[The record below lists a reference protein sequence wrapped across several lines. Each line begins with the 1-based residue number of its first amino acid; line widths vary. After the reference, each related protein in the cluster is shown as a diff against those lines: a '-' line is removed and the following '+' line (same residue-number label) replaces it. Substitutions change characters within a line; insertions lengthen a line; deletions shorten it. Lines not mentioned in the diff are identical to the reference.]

1 MAQSGREQLA
11 AEEVKG
17 VSAQTRFVNRHKR
30 TIMSVYMF
38 VVDAVALLLTAWLS
52 VLIRSLFSPRLT
64 DPAQYYSLIPYLLI
78 FLLANFV
85 TRLYP
90 GNGISPDEEL
100 RATTYAISVVM
111 ILLAVFLFL
120 TQRGLKFSRFVFLAF
135 WLLAVILVP
144 LARALA
150 RQIGHRLGLW
160 GEPIAIIGYG
170 EKGKRTYNFLQN
182 NYQFGLS
189 PLIIVNGNNNAGES
203 LPINESGVSVV
214 DTELFA
220 HNHDLLRSL
229 GIRMAILVPDETS
242 ADLNTLLVDEQ
253 SFGLKRL
260 LLISKLNWLGGTAVT
275 AHNLD
280 GLLGLEVESNLLK
293 PLQRGIKRAI
303 DLFLGLIGLVLAL
316 PLFAVIALLIKL
328 DSPGPVLYRH
338 ERIGRG
344 GRSMYIWKFRTM
356 VNKADELLEDLILS
370 DADLHAEWDANHKLK
385 QDPRVTR
392 IGRLLRR
399 TSVDELPQIINI
411 LKGEMS
417 FVGPRPIVQDE
428 VKLYKGGFELYTKVR
443 PGLSGLWQVSG
454 RSDTSYAYR
463 VSLDEYYIRHWTIW
477 LDLYILLKTTWVVIS
492 STSAY

>member
-1 MAQSGREQLA
+1 MAASGGDQVTTGGVRE
-11 AEEVKG
+11 G
-17 VSAQTRFVNRHKR
+17 SPQTRFVNRHKR
-30 TIMSVYMF
+30 TIMSLYMLL
-38 VVDAVALLLTAWLS
+38 VDTVALMLAAWLA

-64 DPAQYYSLIPYLLI
+64 DPAQYYAFIPYLLI
-78 FLLANFV
+78 FLLANFLA
-85 TRLYP
+85 RLYP
-90 GNGISPDEEL
+90 GSGISPDEEL
-100 RATTYAISVVM
+100 RSTTYAISAVM
-111 ILLAVFLFL
+111 ILLLVFLFL
-120 TQRGLKFSRFVFLAF
+120 TQRGLQFSRFVFLAF
-135 WLLAVILVP
+135 WLLAGVLVP
-144 LARALA
+144 LLRALA
-150 RQIGHRLGLW
+150 KQVGHRLGLW
-160 GEPIAIIGYG
+160 GEPIAIIGFG
-170 EKGKRTYNFLQN
+170 NNGSKVFRFLKDN
-182 NYQFGLS
+182 HQFGLT
-189 PLIIVNGNNNAGES
+189 PLIIVNGTDAGIPPLGEDAGVTV
-203 LPINESGVSVV
+203 IDSG
-214 DTELFA
+214 LFVA
-220 HNHDLLRSL
+220 RRDVLRSL

-275 AHNLD
+275 PHNLD

-293 PLQRGIKRAI
+293 PLQRGIKRVI
-303 DLFLGLIGLVLAL
+303 DLVLGAIGLVLSL
-316 PLFAVIALLIKL
+316 PLFAIIALLIKL

-344 GRSMYIWKFRTM
+344 GRSIRIWKFRTM
-356 VNKADELLEDLILS
+356 VHNAEALLDDLVLQDEKLR
-370 DADLHAEWDANHKLK
+370 AEWESNYKLK

-399 TSVDELPQIINI
+399 SSVDELPQILNV

-417 FVGPRPIVQDE
+417 FVGPRPIVQEE
-428 VKLYKGGFELYTKVR
+428 VKFYEGGFELYKKVR

-477 LDLYILLKTTWVVIS
+477 LDLYILTKTAWVVIS

>member
-1 MAQSGREQLA
+1 MAASGGQGATTEGVRA
-11 AEEVKG
+11 

-30 TIMSVYMF
+30 AIMSAYMLL
-38 VVDAVALLLTAWLS
+38 VDAVSLQLAAWLA

-64 DPAQYYSLIPYLLI
+64 DPAQYYALIPYLLL
-78 FLLANFV
+78 FLFANLLA
-85 TRLYP
+85 RLYP

-100 RATTYAISVVM
+100 RTTTSSTSAVM
-111 ILLAVFLFL
+111 FLLVVFLFL
-120 TQRGLKFSRFVFLAF
+120 TQRGLQFSRFVFLSF
-135 WLLAVILVP
+135 WLLALILVP
-144 LARALA
+144 LLRALA
-150 RQIGHRLGLW
+150 KQVGHRIGLW
-160 GEPIAIIGYG
+160 GEPIAIIGFG
-170 EKGKRTYNFLQN
+170 EKGSQIYRYLRDNHL
-182 NYQFGLS
+182 FGLS
-189 PLIIVNGNNNAGES
+189 PLLIVNGCEANVNSPPADAGIS
-203 LPINESGVSVV
+203 LIGA
-214 DTELFA
+214 DLFA
-220 HNHDLLRSL
+220 ASRDLMRSL

-242 ADLNTLLVDEQ
+242 ATLNSLLVDEQ

-260 LLISKLNWLGGTAVT
+260 LLISKLNWLGGPAVT

-293 PLQRGIKRAI
+293 PLQRGIKRVI
-303 DLFLGLIGLVLAL
+303 DLVLGVIGFVLAL

-338 ERIGRG
+338 ARIGRSG
-344 GRSMYIWKFRTM
+344 KPMRIWKFRTM
-356 VNKADELLEDLILS
+356 VRDAEKLLDNLVSRDPDLR
-370 DADLHAEWDANHKLK
+370 AEWEANHKLK

-392 IGRLLRR
+392 VGRILRR
-399 TSVDELPQIINI
+399 SSVDELPQILNI

-428 VKLYKGGFELYTKVR
+428 VKYYQGGFELYKKVR

-477 LDLYILLKTTWVVIS
+477 LDLYIMLKTAWVVIS
-492 STSAY
+492 RTSAY